1 MESYHPIGNI
11 FGMRFVILWLLR
23 LTKARNVTA
32 DPKRAINGKETP
44 LDYAW
49 GQTYP
54 ILDIKSEA
62 MACGREA
69 FKSARTTETANIKA
83 GQVVGFQVS
92 TEFDGTSVRI
102 SIVFLSGGLC

>member
-1 MESYHPIGNI
+1 M
-11 FGMRFVILWLLR
+11 
-23 LTKARNVTA
+23 
-32 DPKRAINGKETP
+32 GKETP

-69 FKSARTTETANIKA
+69 FKTARTTNTADIKA
-83 GQVVGFQVS
+83 GQEVGFHVS
-92 TEFDGTSVRI
+92 TQFDGTTVYTPVLLLRFGI
-102 SIVFLSGGLC
+102 S